1 MLSAEWVGVV
11 IGFIGLVGLFLG
23 MLLDNRRKRLE
34 LLSEI
39 EMIKR
44 DKEAIEKERVSIQRD
59 RETIAELKTT
69 MKTIMDYISVQR
81 EEIRVLQSQ
90 LSSQRVTSEEA
101 LRVHKE
107 QLAWNKLA
115 GLAKALGWIVDRIP
129 DEE

>member
-1 MLSAEWVGVV
+1 M
-11 IGFIGLVGLFLG
+11 
-23 MLLDNRRKRLE
+23 
-34 LLSEI
+34 LSEI
-39 EMIKR
+39 ETIKR
-44 DKEAIEKERVSIQRD
+44 EKAAIEKERASIQRD
-59 RETIAELKTT
+59 REAIAELKNT

-101 LRVHKE
+101 LRVQKE

-115 GLAKALGWIVDRIP
+115 GLAKALGWIVDRVP